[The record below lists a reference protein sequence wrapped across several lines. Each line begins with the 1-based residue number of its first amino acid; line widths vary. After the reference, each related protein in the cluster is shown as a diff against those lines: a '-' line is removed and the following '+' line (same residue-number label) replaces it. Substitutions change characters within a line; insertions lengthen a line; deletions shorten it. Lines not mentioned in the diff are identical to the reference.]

1 MKPRK
6 LITEKDGR
14 LFAIAT
20 FKAAT
25 LAISEGIVQ
34 AGQNRLEYAADSWQ
48 EKQSEY
54 LILRTV
60 PQSDVLRSAFAD
72 LFSRGTQEAI
82 NGFFTIW
89 TDYIGCSLS
98 GMIISCP
105 AKHYAAEERAG
116 LIPAWGS
123 ITYTHP
129 DAAKTAIVKGKDT
142 YTVRKVRK

>member
-6 LITEKDGR
+6 LNTEKEGR

-20 FKAAT
+20 FKAAR
-25 LAISEGIVQ
+25 LALSEGIVE
-34 AGQNRLEYAADSWQ
+34 AGQNRLEYAADSGGEEQ
-48 EKQSEY
+48 GEF
-54 LILRTV
+54 LIHRTT

-82 NGFFTIW
+82 NGFFTVW
-89 TDYIGCSLS
+89 TDYIGATLS
-98 GMIISCP
+98 GCYPSQP

-129 DAAKTAIVKGKDT
+129 KAAKAAIAKGEST
-142 YTVRKVRK
+142 YTVRR